1 MATDIDAI
9 IRNLENFYDFNDK
22 SVIHV
27 GAGGGQFIEY
37 AARARSVL
45 GVDPDQESVE
55 RLQSA
60 VKEKGLADRFKVV
73 TSDFAS
79 ITAEGDVVFFEFCLH
94 EIADPAAALSH
105 AQSLAPEIVVIDHD
119 PESQWAW
126 YCCETEK
133 AERSWRE
140 ALKLPI
146 VREASFPATQHFRDY
161 SELASKVEVLGET
174 SMSRIEDFAG
184 QRDITIGMSYKI
196 ALLRAEKE

>member
-1 MATDIDAI
+1 MATNIDAI
-9 IRNLENFYDFNDK
+9 IRNMENFYDFGDK

-55 RLQSA
+55 RLRSA
-60 VKEKGLADRFKVV
+60 VEEKGLEDRFTIVK
-73 TSDFAS
+73 SDFAS

-94 EIADPAAALSH
+94 EIVDPAKALLH
-105 AQSLAPEIVVIDHD
+105 AQSLAPEILVIDHD

-140 ALKLPI
+140 ALKLKV

-161 SELASKVEVLGET
+161 SELASKVEILGELAL
-174 SMSRIEDFAG
+174 SRIEELAG
-184 QRDITIGMSYKI
+184 QSDITIGMSYKI
-196 ALLRAEKE
+196 ALLRAEKV